1 MTKSKRSQLTGE
13 EETLC
18 ESVARLL
25 LCCWGPRGAVV
36 GGMAGAGYAA
46 EVAACYFGVAR
57 GGHRVE
63 ARQGEWRGVQTGLC
77 STPAPVLFQKEASL
91 PEVHVRGRHVG
102 SLNISVTFSC

>member
-1 MTKSKRSQLTGE
+1 MRNQLTGE

-18 ESVARLL
+18 ENGARLL
-25 LCCWGPRGAVV
+25 LCCWGLRGAVV
-36 GGMAGAGYAA
+36 GGRAGAGYAA

-63 ARQGEWRGVQTGLC
+63 VRQGEWQGVQTGLC

-91 PEVHVRGRHVG
+91 PEVYVRGRHVG